1 MSMPMSAIQQETPQ
15 LQFALH
21 YARMGW
27 SVVPAHRAIRQPDGS
42 TVCTCREGAAC
53 VSKGKH
59 PAIGWTEHQK
69 RCASEHEIRN
79 WFTGYFA
86 EYGVGIITGAVSGFF
101 VVDVDTGPG
110 KPGLDNIN
118 DLQFINGD
126 LPHTVEARTGGGGRH
141 ILLKHPGPSV
151 LIATNKNT
159 PAPGIDIRGDGGF
172 IVAAPSLHE
181 SGRFYL
187 WSEHGHPKN
196 TAIAEAPEW
205 LIEMVRGVPTDSA
218 ASGPRAPSTGTGEII
233 RDQWGKVTDGRERH
247 MIGIICGVIASLT
260 RNAGA
265 LPGAEA
271 VFAEAWPT
279 YERTTR
285 ARGESLEADHRGQT
299 LMRQRVGHML
309 RRAEAG
315 RWRVRVDVPTPLSAP
330 AGQAGQ
336 APNSSEI
343 DVYQTLDIAGLMA
356 LPPVQWLIDN
366 MLTTDGFSIVYGPPG
381 SLKTFLVLDQALH
394 IVSGRPW
401 HGRTV
406 KAGKVLYVAGEGVR
420 GIARRVKAWCHKH
433 EVDHAALP
441 FRLLPASVNLSEP
454 ANVKKLIRTAV
465 AQMEEDGEC
474 VALVVIDTVA
484 RAIPGLDEN
493 SAQEMG
499 LFVAAVEELKTGIA
513 CHLLGVHHSGKDE
526 TRGARGSN
534 ALLGA
539 VDTMVKV
546 KRDDDRL
553 TVTIEKQKDDDE
565 GEPIRLRTS
574 PVEWMDGLKPVKSLV
589 LVADEFTSAPPPPPP
604 DESTV
609 LLRQVAALLGE
620 NGRMIT
626 NKIASGLGLSGRK
639 KQELMEIIPL
649 LPDYA
654 TVIPYDNGPTVRLA
668 KRRTG
673 SGTTSPVEVV
683 RYDVA

>member
-1 MSMPMSAIQQETPQ
+1 LADIEHDMID
-15 LQFALH
+15 
-21 YARMGW
+21 
-27 SVVPAHRAIRQPDGS
+27 AIRAAATPLLPALPTAAWLPHALIRRPDGRLDKPPCEGSTTADPSTWFTLDGALERLAGHNGVAGIGFAIVSGLIALDFDHCRDPETGELTS
-42 TVCTCREGAAC
+42 TVQCELERLDSYAYVTP
-53 VSKGKH
+53 SKTGIRIVGRNDLYKPIPGGKFNRFFPDGTKIEIFIGPTNH
-59 PAIGWTEHQK
+59 YNTFTADAIPGYGK
-69 RCASEHEIRN
+69 IKDISSEALD
-79 WFTGYFA
+79 YL
-86 EYGVGIITGAVSGFF
+86 S
-101 VVDVDTGPG
+101 
-110 KPGLDNIN
+110 GLDRGKSAS
-118 DLQFINGD
+118 D
-126 LPHTVEARTGGGGRH
+126 
-141 ILLKHPGPSV
+141 
-151 LIATNKNT
+151 
-159 PAPGIDIRGDGGF
+159 GIGASNPDPQRSIRA
-172 IVAAPSLHE
+172 IVAAL
-181 SGRFYL
+181 G
-187 WSEHGHPKN
+187 
-196 TAIAEAPEW
+196 AIPNDRRDWDYWCRIGMATW
-205 LIEMVRGVPTDSA
+205 R
-218 ASGPRAPSTGTGEII
+218 ASGGSQEGFDAWLTWSAKLECHSHKACVERWQHWFRSPPTRLGFGSLYYEARKHRPLFVAPGDDEVVGEAETPRE
-233 RDQWGKVTDGRERH
+233 D
-247 MIGIICGVIASLT
+247 
-260 RNAGA
+260 
-265 LPGAEA
+265 
-271 VFAEAWPT
+271 
-279 YERTTR
+279 
-285 ARGESLEADHRGQT
+285 
-299 LMRQRVGHML
+299 
-309 RRAEAG
+309 
-315 RWRVRVDVPTPLSAP
+315 LSAP
-330 AGQAGQ
+330 PGQAGQ
-336 APNSSEI
+336 ARKSDIFE
-343 DVYQTLDIAGLMA
+343 TLDIAGLMA
-356 LPPVQWLIDN
+356 LPPVQWLVEGI
-366 MLTTDGFSIVYGPPG
+366 LTTDGFSIVYGPPG

-394 IVSGRPW
+394 IASGKPW
-401 HGRTV
+401 NDKPV
-406 KAGKVLYVAGEGVR
+406 KPGKVLYVAGEGVR
-420 GIARRVKAWCHKH
+420 GIARRVKAWCHHHK
-433 EVDHAALP
+433 VDPGNIP

-454 ANVKKLIRTAV
+454 ANVAKLVRTAI

-484 RAIPGLDEN
+484 RSIPGLDEN

-589 LVADEFTSAPPPPPP
+589 LVPDEFRAAPAAPPP